1 MLGGIKTIALFL
13 VEGPGEVGEMSMFF
27 FDGFPSGF
35 LFLVSGPSV
44 TVLGISS
51 TASTFPS
58 GFLWFEGPACAFNC
72 PPSLLKGASHSSFF
86 FRRAVLHHFFL
97 RLHIAILNTFIVTP
111 HWNVLLLLLPLLYC
125 RHFFNEVGM

>member
-27 FDGFPSGF
+27 FDG
-35 LFLVSGPSV
+35 
-44 TVLGISS
+44 
-51 TASTFPS
+51 FPS

-111 HWNVLLLLLPLLYC
+111 HWNILLLLPLLYC